1 MHIRT
6 CDICR
11 RVKIRRGKKR
21 TKNIQGLYSFD
32 TGVLPKTGY
41 PAIVLCVDVS
51 TPPGEGNG
59 EEGGGGRGGGGGGR
73 LRVGRGSG

>member
-32 TGVLPKTGY
+32 AGVLPKTGY
-41 PAIVLCVDVS
+41 PAIVLCIDVATS
-51 TPPGEGNG
+51 TGERKG
-59 EEGGGGRGGGGGGR
+59 EEGRGGGGRGGSGG
-73 LRVGRGSG
+73 L